1 MELLSMNLLE
11 TLTRIDEFIWGP
23 PLLVLLV
30 GTGVFLTWRL
40 GLIQVLSLPLALR
53 YVLKSRRNEIGV
65 QGDISS
71 FAALSTA
78 LSATIG
84 T

>member
-30 GTGVFLTWRL
+30 GTGVFLTWRW
-40 GLIQVLSLPLALR
+40 
-53 YVLKSRRNEIGV
+53 
-65 QGDISS
+65 D
-71 FAALSTA
+71 
-78 LSATIG
+78 
-84 T
+84 